1 VTHLGAGLADL
12 VFAEAILRAAEAA
25 GAGTLLAR

>member
-1 VTHLGAGLADL
+1 VTHLGVGLADL
-12 VFAEAILRAAEAA
+12 VFAQAILRTAETA